1 MTQSPKP
8 ELVLIAQIGA
18 AHGIQGEFKLLSFME
33 ESVSVL
39 EHSPLL
45 SEKGEPALNIT
56 AAREHKGQLLVRA
69 KEAPDRTAV
78 EKLVGLKL
86 YIERADLPALEDEDD
101 YYIAD
106 LIGLGVVDQAG
117 EPFGRVAG
125 VENFGAG
132 DLLDLQPLEG
142 PRVFIPF
149 TRDAVPEVDMAAKRV
164 VINRDYL

>member
-1 MTQSPKP
+1 MTQPPKP
-8 ELVLIAQIGA
+8 DLILVAQIGA
-18 AHGIQGEFKLLSFME
+18 AHGVQGEFKLLSFME
-33 ESVSVL
+33 DPASVL

-45 SEKGEPALNIT
+45 SDKGQPALNIT

-86 YIERADLPALEDEDD
+86 YVERADLPVLEDEDD
-101 YYIAD
+101 YITD
-106 LIGLGVVDQAG
+106 LIGLEVIDQAG
-117 EPFGRVAG
+117 AVYGRVAG

-142 PRVFIPF
+142 PRLFIPF
-149 TRDAVPEVDMAAKRV
+149 TRDAVPEVDMTGRRI
-164 VINRDYL
+164 VINRDFL